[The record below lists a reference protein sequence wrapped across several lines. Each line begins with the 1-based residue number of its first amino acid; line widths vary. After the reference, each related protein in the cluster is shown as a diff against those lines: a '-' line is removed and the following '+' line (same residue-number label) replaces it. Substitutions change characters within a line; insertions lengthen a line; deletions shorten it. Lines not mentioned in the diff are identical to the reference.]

1 MQNKEY
7 QCSYIRG
14 LKRNVGNNIVA
25 GILIAGVICAI
36 QMVGSCEQPEI
47 IHQPETHTDSLR
59 INTDEQIN
67 EWDTTDTTVY
77 QTEAKPK
84 IKSTHKP
91 K

>member
-7 QCSYIRG
+7 YCSYIRG

-25 GILIAGVICAI
+25 GVICSI
-36 QMVGSCEQPEI
+36 QMVESYVQPERT
-47 IHQPETHTDSLR
+47 HRKETVDNLR

-67 EWDTTDTTVY
+67 EWDTDTTVY
-77 QTEAKPK
+77 HTEAKPR
-84 IKSTHKP
+84 IKSTYKP